1 MATAA
6 MLVRASDA
14 RRILDLGSG
23 FGYSAL
29 WLAHAAGPGSE
40 VVGVDRFEEH
50 VHEARRFAAEARLE
64 AEITFVCGEVASV
77 LDDLDGDFDLVH
89 DDAWFASA
97 PDYYEQMVTVLRP
110 GGVLSMPN
118 WFLMEDAVSG
128 QPRRDWSTLAGDQWA
143 QETIAYAE
151 RLARDPR
158 LHVTW
163 VVSPPLGVGIKK
175 RTRTARGDT
184 AR

>member
-1 MATAA
+1 MGTAA
-6 MLVRASDA
+6 MLVRASSA

-29 WLAHAAGPGSE
+29 WLAHAAGPDSE

-50 VHEARRFAAEARLE
+50 IREARRFAADAQLD
-64 AEITFVCGEVASV
+64 AEITFLCGEVASV

-97 PDYYEQMVTVLRP
+97 PDYYDQIVGVLRS

-118 WFLMEDAVSG
+118 WFLMEDAVND
-128 QPRRDWSTLAGDQWA
+128 QPRQDWSAFAGDQWA
-143 QETIAYAE
+143 KETLAYAE

-163 VVSPPLGVGIKK
+163 IVSPPLGVAIKK
-175 RTRTARGDT
+175 RTPTVIASHR
-184 AR
+184 